1 MWRRSSNNYRD
12 EWIAWVVIIAL
23 IIAAILTVLF
33 WALVICI
40 TWLLIYLAYEL
51 TLLVDDIW
59 LKISIW
65 IITATWILLWG
76 SEILHNYWKIN
87 KSILDYSVETATEL
101 KLKRNKKWNIKV
113 ESDYWT
119 LIETKN

>member
-1 MWRRSSNNYRD
+1 MWRRSRNNYRD
-12 EWIAWVVIIAL
+12 EWIAWVVIIAVVIYA
-23 IIAAILTVLF
+23 IITAIF
-33 WALVICI
+33 WLLVISAVV
-40 TWLLIYLAYEL
+40 LAIYLAYEL
-51 TLLVDDIW
+51 SLLVDDIW

-101 KLKRNKKWNIKV
+101 RLKTNKKWNIKV